1 MAEEGPRL
9 TTQTIGTV
17 ERAALQ
23 RRTLGVLMTSQAL
36 GGAGLASGF
45 AVGALLAEEVSG
57 STALAG
63 VAAAGLSV
71 GSAAATVPLASL
83 MAQRGRRPGLQLG
96 YAIAAGGA
104 LLAVM
109 AGVTRLFPVV
119 VVAILLL
126 GVASS
131 TNLAAR
137 YAGSDLAEDHE
148 RARAIGLLVW
158 GTTIGVVV
166 GPSLVDP
173 AGRVAEALGMDELVG
188 PFLFATLF
196 LVLAAVNVSIRLHPD
211 PLVVAGGLGRSV
223 ERRWTMVRRS
233 AGAIRAK
240 PLAVLAVAS
249 LIVSQAVMVGVMTMT
264 PLHMKDHQHEIHVI
278 GFVISA
284 HVLGM
289 YAFSPVVGWLVDRVG
304 RLPMIVAAGV
314 TLVVAAELAGH
325 ADPERV
331 PQLFVGLF
339 LLGLGWSFGLIAGS
353 SLLVDS
359 FSVAER
365 VGVQGT
371 ADLAM
376 TVAGAV
382 GGITSG
388 IVVSSLGFHTLATV
402 AAVLGVVLV
411 VVTIAIGT
419 GGRARRPRLAS

>member
-1 MAEEGPRL
+1 L
-9 TTQTIGTV
+9 TASTIGTV

-23 RRTLGVLMTSQAL
+23 RRTLTVLMTSQAL
-36 GGAGLASGF
+36 GGAGVASGF

-63 VAAAGLSV
+63 VAAAGLAV

-83 MAQRGRRPGLQLG
+83 MSQRGRRPGLQLG
-96 YAIAAGGA
+96 YTVAVTGAMLAALAGITR
-104 LLAVM
+104 LYPLAVI
-109 AGVTRLFPVV
+109 G
-119 VVAILLL
+119 ILLL

-137 YAGSDLAEDHE
+137 YAGSDLAEEHE

-173 AGRVAEALGMDELVG
+173 AGRLAEAMGFHELVG
-188 PFLFATLF
+188 PFLFATVF
-196 LVLAAVNVSIRLHPD
+196 LGLAALNVSTRLHPD

-233 AGAIRAK
+233 AGLIAAK
-240 PLAVLAVAS
+240 PRALLAVAS
-249 LIVSQAVMVGVMTMT
+249 LIVAHGVMVGVMTMT
-264 PLHMKDHQHEIHVI
+264 PLHMRHHDHEIHVI
-278 GFVISA
+278 GFVLSV
-284 HVLGM
+284 HVIGM

-304 RLPMIVAAGV
+304 RIPMIVASGV
-314 TLVVAAELAGH
+314 TLVIAAELAGH
-325 ADPERV
+325 ADPERA

-359 FSVAER
+359 FTVAER

-388 IVVSSLGFHTLATV
+388 IVVSSLGFHTLATM

-419 GGRARRPRLAS
+419 GNRSRRPRLVS